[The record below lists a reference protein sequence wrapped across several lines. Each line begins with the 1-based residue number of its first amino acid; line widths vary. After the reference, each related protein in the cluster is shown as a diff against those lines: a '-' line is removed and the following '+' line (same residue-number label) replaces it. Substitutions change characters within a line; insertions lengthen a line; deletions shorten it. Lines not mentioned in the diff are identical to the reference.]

1 MIADTFAHG
10 LDRLGSAARAGLSA
24 LSHRG
29 ELAAL
34 EAGEAR
40 DHLAGTVALGLAAT
54 ALTVLGGFALNFAVA
69 AGIWHRDDR
78 ALLLALFAGLQLA
91 LAAGLAFW
99 THRRLSR
106 WQPLRETRRQLRQD
120 GEMLQTLLPGG
131 AAVADDGD
139 RAPPRGSDRETA
151 PPRAARTDGTARTN
165 GAAEAAF
172 QPTARGPLS

>member
-1 MIADTFAHG
+1 MIADSFSHG

-34 EAGEAR
+34 EVGEAR
-40 DHLAGTVALGLAAT
+40 DHLAGTVALGLGAT

-69 AGIWHRDDR
+69 ASIWHRGDR
-78 ALLLALFAGLQLA
+78 ALLLALFAGVQLA
-91 LAAGLAFW
+91 LAAGLVFW
-99 THRRLSR
+99 THRRLGR

-120 GEMLQTLLPGG
+120 GEMLQALLPGG
-131 AAVADDGD
+131 APAEDEGV
-139 RAPPRGSDRETA
+139 REPPQGSDDNASSHR
-151 PPRAARTDGTARTN
+151 PGRVDGAV
-165 GAAEAAF
+165 F